1 MVVDEPLAGTG
12 KPLVVVMG
20 VSASGKS
27 TVGKLLA
34 RRLGVVYADGDDF
47 HSQANIAKMHGGT
60 PLTDADR
67 WPWLD
72 AIGKWLHEQA
82 GDGAVISCSALKRV
96 YRDRLRAATPTLCFL
111 HLCGGEQELR
121 RRVAHRKNHFMP
133 ASLLDSQLATLEPL
147 EKDETGLASEL
158 TAQPEKI
165 VETFVDYLAGASVP
179 AGDD

>member
-121 RRVAHRKNHFMP
+121 RRRSEERRVGKEWRCGGGVGRGERM
-133 ASLLDSQLATLEPL
+133 
-147 EKDETGLASEL
+147 KDVRRGR
-158 TAQPEKI
+158 
-165 VETFVDYLAGASVP
+165 V
-179 AGDD
+179 